1 MSQDILSSHI
11 ENAELFRSVLGS
23 VCAHIKRGFFLRKW
37 ARNSDI
43 ILKPTKKLKP
53 YQEE

>member
-1 MSQDILSSHI
+1 MSQDILSSHK

-23 VCAHIKRGFFLRKW
+23 VLAHIKRGFFIRKW

-43 ILKPTKKLKP
+43 ILKPIKKIKP
-53 YQEE
+53 NQEE